1 MASLNG
7 RAPGPNLIDVL
18 RVMMSPHQHAMNVR
32 ALLSPHQRSMDV
44 LHALL
49 SQNQNSMSAMGSRTI
64 SHHRGSSHRYSVE
77 GAARTTGSQRS
88 PYKGIKAM
96 NMGADMDGAD
106 MDGADMNGAD
116 MDGADMDEGV
126 EPATCTNRPDT
137 GMASI

>member
-7 RAPGPNLIDVL
+7 QAPGPNLMDVP

-32 ALLSPHQRSMDV
+32 ALLS
-44 LHALL
+44 
-49 SQNQNSMSAMGSRTI
+49 QNQNSMSAMGSRTL

-106 MDGADMNGAD
+106 MD
-116 MDGADMDEGV
+116 EGV

-137 GMASI
+137 GMAGI